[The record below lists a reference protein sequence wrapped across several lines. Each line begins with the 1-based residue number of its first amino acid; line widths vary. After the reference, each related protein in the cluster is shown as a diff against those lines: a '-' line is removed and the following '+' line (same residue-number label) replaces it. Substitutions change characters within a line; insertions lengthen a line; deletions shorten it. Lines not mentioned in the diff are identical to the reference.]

1 MNPLIIE
8 TMLQEK
14 RKEMLEQTTRRR
26 LISLYNAANP
36 SFRDRFLSKLG
47 ELLIQLGTRIKK
59 GADGRLQ
66 LGTNLCQ

>member
-14 RKEMLEQTTRRR
+14 RKEMLEEAGRRR

-36 SFRDRFLSKLG
+36 RFRDRFLSKLG
-47 ELLIQLGTRIKK
+47 ELLILFGTRIKK

-66 LGTNLCQ
+66 LETNACQ